1 MDTDNLKNMIRQCLL
16 LKQERREGLIAR
28 LDTLNENQIKEMEK
42 AITESNELLKNII
55 SHTSE
60 NEEGSNTF
68 NQKIDQIWKK
78 YIQDTENIS
87 SGIENSAA
95 DNLLADL

>member
-1 MDTDNLKNMIRQCLL
+1 MSTDTLKNLIRQCLL
-16 LKQERREGLIAR
+16 LKPERREGLIAR

-42 AITESNELLKNII
+42 AITESNEFLRNII
-55 SHTSE
+55 AKTSE
-60 NEEGSNTF
+60 NEDPNTF

-87 SGIENSAA
+87 SGIENTAA
-95 DNLLADL
+95 DNLLANL